1 MSNFEINAE
10 LREVK
15 GTSASRRLRRLEGLT
30 PGIVYGAG
38 QEVTQV
44 TMQLKDLNKAFEDEG
59 FFSHIIKLNLNGKAE
74 DVMIKDVQRH
84 PFRPIVLHVDFLRV
98 NKDTIIKQRIPLHFI
113 NQDECKGVKL
123 EGGKITHVMSD
134 VEVICAAGVL
144 PEFIEVDMIDAE
156 VGSIIH
162 LSDLKLAEGVK
173 ILALTHG
180 EDHDAAVVNVTI
192 PKGVSDEDEEAA
204 AAAPAEGEEAPAAE

>member
-1 MSNFEINAE
+1 MSNFEIKAE
-10 LREVK
+10 LRELT
-15 GTSASRRLRRLEGLT
+15 GTSASRRLRREQGLT

-38 QEVTQV
+38 EEVAQV
-44 TMQLKDLNKAFEDEG
+44 TMLLKDLNKSFEDEAM
-59 FFSHIIKLNLNGKAE
+59 FSHIIKLNIAGKVE

-98 NKDTIIKQRIPLHFI
+98 NNDTIIKQHIPLHFT
-113 NQDECKGVKL
+113 NEEACKGVKL
-123 EGGKITHVMSD
+123 QGGKITHVFSD

-156 VGSIIH
+156 VGTILH
-162 LSDLKLAEGVK
+162 LSDLKLPEGVK

-180 EDHDAAVVNVTI
+180 ADHDASVVNVAI
-192 PKGVSDEDEEAA
+192 PKGVAEDDAEAEEA
-204 AAAPAEGEEAPAAE
+204 APAAE